1 MVDKNSK
8 IRQSLEIA
16 KKRFLQKKLKLFV
29 VTIST
34 NTSLDTNKAYLA
46 PIREIDDKLIF
57 GVIVYSQS
65 QLVNICRTID
75 KVADVI
81 FVDAEK
87 KIPFSIGDKFLKT
100 IPFSIGGK
108 FLKIV
113 KERQLTN
120 EYVELGNLVSTVK
133 LLTEKPIVREFK
145 PNDITVEHAWL
156 TLSKH
161 FGTFGAKKV
170 AIIGSGNIGFKLALK
185 LVESGVTTEL
195 YRRDVIKNMSLSNA
209 INLVKPESTLA
220 NSNVSTNKIKAC
232 IFADAIVGCSN
243 SQNVIN
249 TDMLKAMK
257 PGGLILDIGKAN
269 LTYEAINYAK
279 KKNIKIMRCDINKSI
294 CYNINFYSNYLF
306 QKENFGYKHFNKRL
320 KLISGGYIGNIGDIV
335 VDEFNSPKQILGI
348 SDGLGKFKK
357 KYTSQD
363 KKNLKKIKK
372 YFSIE

>member
-1 MVDKNSK
+1 LVDKNNK

-16 KKRFLQKKLKLFV
+16 KKRFLQKKLKLFI

-46 PIREIDDKLIF
+46 PLREIGDKLIF

-65 QLVNICRTID
+65 QLVNICRAID

-100 IPFSIGGK
+100 MPFSIGDK
-108 FLKIV
+108 FLKII
-113 KERQLTN
+113 KKKQSTN

-133 LLTEKPIVREFK
+133 LLTEKAIVREFK

-161 FGTFGAKKV
+161 FETFGAKKV

-185 LVESGVTTEL
+185 LVESGVAVEL
-195 YRRDVIKNMSLSNA
+195 YRRDVNKNMFLSNA

-220 NSNVSTNKIKAC
+220 NSNVSTDKIKAS
-232 IFADAIVGCSN
+232 ISADAIVGCSN
-243 SQNVIN
+243 SPNVIN
-249 TDMLKAMK
+249 IDMIKAMK

-269 LTYEAINYAK
+269 LTYEAIKYAK
-279 KKNIKIMRCDINKSI
+279 KMNIKIMRCDINKSI
-294 CYNINFYSNYLF
+294 CNYINFYSDHLF
-306 QKENFGYKHFNKRL
+306 QKDNFGYKNFNKKL
-320 KLISGGYIGNIGDIV
+320 KLISGGYIGNSGDIV
-335 VDEFNSPKQILGI
+335 VDNFSSPKQILGI
-348 SDGLGKFKK
+348 SNGQGKFKK

-363 KKNLKKIKK
+363 RKNLKKINK
-372 YFSIE
+372 YFSII

>member
-1 MVDKNSK
+1 MVSIDNK
-8 IRQSLEIA
+8 IRQSLKIA
-16 KKRFLQKKLKLFV
+16 KKRFFQKRLKFFV

-46 PIREIDDKLIF
+46 PIREISDKLIF

-65 QLVNICRTID
+65 QLVNICKTID

-87 KIPFSIGDKFLKT
+87 KIPFSIGDKFLKK
-100 IPFSIGGK
+100 IPFSIGDK

-113 KERQLTN
+113 KEKRSTN
-120 EYVELGNLVSTVK
+120 EYIELGNLVSTVK
-133 LLTEKPIVREFK
+133 LLTEKPIVSEFK

-161 FGTFGAKKV
+161 FGIFGAKKV

-195 YRRDVIKNMSLSNA
+195 YRRDMNKNMFLSNA

-220 NSNVSTNKIKAC
+220 NSNVSTDKIKAS

-243 SQNVIN
+243 SPNVIN
-249 TDMLKAMK
+249 VDMIRAMK
-257 PGGLILDIGKAN
+257 PGGLVLDIGKAN
-269 LTYEAINYAK
+269 LTYEAIKYAK
-279 KKNIKIMRCDINKSI
+279 KINIKIMRCDINKSI
-294 CYNINFYSNYLF
+294 CNYINFYSDHLF
-306 QKENFGYKHFNKRL
+306 QKDNFGYKNFNKKL
-320 KLISGGYIGNIGDIV
+320 KLISGGYIGNSGDIV
-335 VDEFNSPKQILGI
+335 VDNFSSPKQILGI
-348 SDGLGKFKK
+348 SNGQGKFKK

-363 KKNLKKIKK
+363 RKNLKKINK
-372 YFSIE
+372 YFSII